1 MKNLAHT
8 QKSGMDPLKK
18 EFVDLM
24 NVMGWTQAETA
35 RQLCMT
41 SGAVNQLVNPAL
53 TVKPSST
60 TMRLF
65 KVLVAAQRPE
75 AMNTKTL
82 ELKES
87 PAAFVSAPERKLVE
101 AVRRI
106 PGAELPRAYAALHG
120 LIAGFAAPLR
130 VRRAQSRP
138 RGRAAHR

>member
-1 MKNLAHT
+1 
-8 QKSGMDPLKK
+8 MDPLKQ

-41 SGAVNQLVNPAL
+41 SGAVNQLVNPTL

-60 TMRLF
+60 TLRLF
-65 KVLVAAQRPE
+65 KVLVATQRPE
-75 AMNTKTL
+75 AINPKTL

-87 PAAFVSAPERKLVE
+87 PAAYVSAPERKLVE

-106 PGAELPRAYAALHG
+106 PETETARAYAALHG

-130 VRRAQSRP
+130 VRRAYAKKSI
-138 RGRAAHR
+138 RAAKR

>member
-1 MKNLAHT
+1 MQKHT
-8 QKSGMDPLKK
+8 MDPLKQ

-41 SGAVNQLVNPAL
+41 SGAVNQLVNPTL

-60 TMRLF
+60 TLRLF
-65 KVLVAAQRPE
+65 KVLVATQRPE

-106 PGAELPRAYAALHG
+106 PDGDLPRAYAALHG

-130 VRRAQSRP
+130 VRRGHPKRAV
-138 RGRAAHR
+138 RAAKR